1 MSDQFG
7 KNSQHAPSQFNHLY
21 IIYPLFF
28 RNVIIKDEPVS
39 CPFCLGQC
47 RTQICCKAEEDEAE
61 RLLSANIVVVL
72 GCVSFALL
80 LALLVLAGLICYFK
94 SWKEFKKSGGR
105 CLKRLSCCKAK
116 GNKSRGGQRVE
127 RVAGG
132 GGRGDSGEIGRSQM
146 FDFLFKRNRSNAQEG
161 KRGNLGRA
169 GRVGPVRN
177 V

>member
-7 KNSQHAPSQFNHLY
+7 KNSNIHNLNSTTY
-21 IIYPLFF
+21 IIYPFIF

-47 RTQICCKAEEDEAE
+47 RTQICCKAEEDEE
-61 RLLSANIVVVL
+61 GKLLSANIVVVL
-72 GCVSFALL
+72 ACVSFSLL
-80 LALLVLAGLICYFK
+80 LALLLLAGLICYFK

-105 CLKRLSCCKAK
+105 CLKRFSCCKAK
-116 GNKSRGGQRVE
+116 GNKSRGGQRVG

-132 GGRGDSGEIGRSQM
+132 VGRGGDGEIGRSQM

>member
-7 KNSQHAPSQFNHLY
+7 KNPNNHLY
-21 IIYPLFF
+21 HLPIYIF

-47 RTQICCKAEEDEAE
+47 RTQICCKAEEDEE
-61 RLLSANIVVVL
+61 EKLLSANIVLVL
-72 GCVSFALL
+72 GCVSLGLL

-94 SWKEFKKSGGR
+94 SWKEFKKSGER

-116 GNKSRGGQRVE
+116 GNKSRGGQRVG
-127 RVAGG
+127 RGAGG
-132 GGRGDSGEIGRSQM
+132 VGRGDSGEIGRSQM

-161 KRGNLGRA
+161 KRGNLGRV